1 MKLGLNPVLVVEA
14 SITDKDGKTEPLA
27 GQVFYILEKSP
38 DHLLKAHDVKSEI
51 GYARIMNALRN
62 HADEFVVT
70 DSLGKAKEKGLKEGA
85 YYICG
90 VHYTQY
96 EAVVWNIAIE
106 LKPGDNLLV
115 LNGENMTRT

>member
-14 SITDKDGKTEPLA
+14 SITDKAGKTEPLA

-38 DHLLKAHDVKSEI
+38 DHLLKAHDAKSGI

-70 DSLGKAKEKGLKEGA
+70 DSSGRAKEKGLKRA
-85 YYICG
+85 PITSTASIIRS
-90 VHYTQY
+90 VK
-96 EAVVWNIAIE
+96 
-106 LKPGDNLLV
+106 L
-115 LNGENMTRT
+115 